1 MFFYL
6 PQNASLSAQLT
17 DFQRQKD
24 DQIRALQQQIRKL
37 QEELQRINDDLGE
50 LTRQYQD
57 LLYVKLALD
66 AELATYNKL
75 LSGEEQR

>member
-1 MFFYL
+1 MRL
-6 PQNASLSAQLT
+6 LQL
-17 DFQRQKD
+17 Q
-24 DQIRALQQQIRKL
+24 LQKL
-37 QEELQRINDDLGE
+37 QEELQRVHEDLAD